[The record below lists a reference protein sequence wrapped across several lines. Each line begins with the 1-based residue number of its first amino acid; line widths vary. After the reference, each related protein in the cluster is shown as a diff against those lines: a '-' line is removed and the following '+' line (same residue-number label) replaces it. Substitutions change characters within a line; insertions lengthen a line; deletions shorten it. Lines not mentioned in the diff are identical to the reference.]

1 MSRRKGKA
9 PELPLRLA
17 ADVQAAVQDLV
28 NRTGWSPGEAVSFL
42 ARTGANA
49 LAKGERLDASRKLV
63 AAAVEHHQTEQATRK
78 KLAASSAK
86 LRDARKAIA
95 AEVKRR

>member
-9 PELPLRLA
+9 PNVSLRLA

-28 NRTGWSPGEAVSFL
+28 DRTGWSAGEAASFL

-49 LAKGERLDASRKLV
+49 LGKGEKLEASKKLL
-63 AAAVEHHQTEQATRK
+63 AAALEHHQTEQAVKK
-78 KLAASSAK
+78 KLATTQAK
-86 LRDARKAIA
+86 LRDARKALS
-95 AEVKRR
+95 EPKGR